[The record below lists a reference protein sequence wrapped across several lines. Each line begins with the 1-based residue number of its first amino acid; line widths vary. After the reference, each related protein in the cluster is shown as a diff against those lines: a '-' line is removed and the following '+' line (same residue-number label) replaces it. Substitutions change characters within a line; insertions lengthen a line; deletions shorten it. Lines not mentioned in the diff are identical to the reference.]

1 MILPNSILLFQCLY
15 EIIFRVNYI
24 TITECRCNSYQ
35 RMCLVVTL
43 YYNEQYSF
51 ITLKISHIN

>member
-24 TITECRCNSYQ
+24 TMTECRW
-35 RMCLVVTL
+35 VG
-43 YYNEQYSF
+43 YN
-51 ITLKISHIN
+51 T